1 MMSYQIPD
9 FLGLLT
15 SIVGDDD
22 DGDFHINSLYRSNSN
37 MASRLTSSLTP
48 TTSKSNRKSH
58 LERQVVDFM
67 QEYNPTLLTSILVPF
82 SSSSQSEKL
91 AETVLQEATEWIL
104 VCALVVE
111 ELLRPGRVADC
122 TAFLPKAI
130 GGNGKI
136 WEEYALI
143 ALRLY
148 WVLSGW
154 FRCEKRICGGN
165 YSSDPHPA
173 IIIEFLDALV
183 HVPPRPGTSTSR
195 TPSSSIHEYVKWRTK
210 ISGHK
215 LLFDQYF
222 FSPRAERSQLS
233 RTLDLVLEINACI
246 TVSHAWCLPLCS
258 LLDNKPGFIWV

>member
-9 FLGLLT
+9 LLGLLT

-48 TTSKSNRKSH
+48 TTSKSNEKSR
-58 LERQVVDFM
+58 LERQVVDFT

-82 SSSSQSEKL
+82 SSSNRSEKL

-104 VCALVVE
+104 VCALAVE

-122 TAFLPKAI
+122 TAFLPKAM

-148 WVLSGW
+148 RVLSG
-154 FRCEKRICGGN
+154 
-165 YSSDPHPA
+165 
-173 IIIEFLDALV
+173 
-183 HVPPRPGTSTSR
+183 
-195 TPSSSIHEYVKWRTK
+195 
-210 ISGHK
+210 
-215 LLFDQYF
+215 
-222 FSPRAERSQLS
+222 
-233 RTLDLVLEINACI
+233 
-246 TVSHAWCLPLCS
+246 
-258 LLDNKPGFIWV
+258 